1 MTPWSPV
8 SDIIMLVTIMFSS
21 SLMMTGPMAMVM
33 TGPMAMCLQVFTL
46 YPGVTLRPEAS
57 L

>member
-1 MTPWSPV
+1 MVT
-8 SDIIMLVTIMFSS
+8 SDIIVVTIMFSS
-21 SLMMTGPMAMVM
+21 SLMMMM
-33 TGPMAMCLQVFTL
+33 TGPVAMCLQVFTL